1 MTGDG
6 HFGIITHIDI
16 VCVTRHRIVSTRQRR
31 TGSKHD
37 RGNGGFLLLTIV
49 DDTSLGHNH
58 RNGSTLNARTSLELG
73 SHLDV
78 QVGVLRHYYR
88 IGRLRT
94 GVVARCRSDF
104 QFCAV
109 NDLNSSLGR
118 LHRTAVERC
127 HSLQVVDGDVVTVS
141 RLSRQCAYSVAY
153 RISHRTAIR
162 GSNGDIHLL
171 LCPCRHGCQHQQGH
185 CG

>member
-37 RGNGGFLLLTIV
+37 RGDSGLLLRTVV
-49 DDTSLGHNH
+49 DNASLGHNH
-58 RNGSTLNARTSLELG
+58 RNGSTLNARAALELG

-78 QVGVLRHYYR
+78 QIGVRRHLYR
-88 IGRLRT
+88 IRRRPT
-94 GVVARCRSDF
+94 GVVACCVTDCYR
-104 QFCAV
+104 CAV
-109 NDLNSSLGR
+109 NDVNSSSGQ
-118 LHRTAVERC
+118 LHRTAVERS
-127 HSLQVVDGDVVTVS
+127 HSRQVFDGEVVTVS

-162 GSNGDIHLL
+162 GTNGDIHLL
-171 LCPCRHGCQHQQGH
+171 ICPCCHGCQHQQGH